1 MGTRAERTI
10 YAYCP
15 GLKPSAWTSVLLA
28 LRNEESEAR
37 RQFEQTAAASE
48 ISPMIV
54 LASNGKAVPTSE
66 QIRTT

>member
-1 MGTRAERTI
+1 
-10 YAYCP
+10 
-15 GLKPSAWTSVLLA
+15 LKPSAWTSVLLA

-37 RQFEQTAAASE
+37 WQFGQTAAASE

-54 LASNGKAVPTSE
+54 LAFNRKTVPTSE